1 MDIIHFQ
8 FKCHINII
16 QARPTN
22 FLVFTLFVFD
32 ISSESIMVKS
42 QVLLAALQ
50 LDIDRR
56 CYQCDFRNIVFKLN
70 RVSFC
75 ICFYK

>member
-1 MDIIHFQ
+1 M
-8 FKCHINII
+8 

-32 ISSESIMVKS
+32 ISSESIMIKS

-50 LDIDRR
+50 LDIVRR
-56 CYQCDFRNIVFKLN
+56 VINVIFKTL
-70 RVSFC
+70 SLS
-75 ICFYK
+75 